1 LNFSFTQPN
10 LHLMKVLMLSKA
22 CIVGAYQKKLEEI
35 AAIDGVDLTVVVPPS
50 WEDPRDPTRLE
61 KVYTK
66 GYNLLVTDIA
76 FNGNYHLHFYP
87 KLGKIVR
94 QVQPDIFHI
103 DEEPYNLATFLA
115 MRLARSVKAG
125 TVVFS
130 WQNLQRR
137 YPPPF
142 NWMERYVLNHADA
155 LLAGNSE
162 SAQVWQR
169 KGYRGPIHL
178 IPQFGVDPNIYY
190 RRQRPTRQ
198 GRISIFKQ
206 RTTRPPTQPALA
218 IGYVGRLVEEKGVE
232 ILLHTAS
239 RLTGPWTLQILGS
252 GPDRERLEKMTQWLG
267 IAPRVTFDQKLPSTH
282 LPHYF
287 SGLDVLVLPSL
298 TRPNWKEQFGRVLIE
313 AMACDVITVGAQ
325 SGAIPE
331 VIGEAGLTFAEGDV
345 DELQT
350 QLQQLIDDVPLRET
364 LRQKG
369 RQRVKEHYTQA
380 AIAKNTVKVYCDIFG
395 KSVPGMAALREQE
408 SIAI

>member
-1 LNFSFTQPN
+1 
-10 LHLMKVLMLSKA
+10 MKVLMLSKA
-22 CIVGAYQKKLEEI
+22 CIVGAYQKKLEEMATI
-35 AAIDGVDLTVVVPPS
+35 PGIELTVVVPPS
-50 WEDPRDPTRLE
+50 WDDPRDPTRLE
-61 KVYTK
+61 RVHTK
-66 GYNLLVTDIA
+66 GYELIVSDIA

-87 KLGKIVR
+87 KLKQIVHR
-94 QVQPDIFHI
+94 VQPDVFHI

-115 MRLARSVKAG
+115 MRLARSVGAG

-130 WQNLQRR
+130 WQNLLRH

-162 SAQVWQR
+162 SAQVWQH
-169 KGYRGPIHL
+169 KGYTGPVYL
-178 IPQFGVDPNIYY
+178 IPQFGVDPAIYY
-190 RRQRPTRQ
+190 RRHRPTRQ

-218 IGYVGRLVEEKGVE
+218 IGYVGRLVEEKGLE
-232 ILLHTAS
+232 ILLHAAS

-252 GPDRERLEKMTQWLG
+252 GPDRDRLEKITQWLG
-267 IAPRVTFDQKLPSTH
+267 IAPRVSFDQKLPSTH

-313 AMACDVITVGAQ
+313 AMACDVVTVGAR

-331 VIGEAGLTFAEGDV
+331 VIGEAGLTFDEGNV
-345 DELQT
+345 EELLL
-350 QLQQLIDDVPLRET
+350 QLQRLIDDVPLREA

-369 RQRVKEHYTQA
+369 RQHVKEHYTQA
-380 AIAKNTVKVYCDIFG
+380 AIARNTVKVYADILG
-395 KSVPGMAALREQE
+395 EPVAAL
-408 SIAI
+408 ADLPDTLAA

>member
-1 LNFSFTQPN
+1 
-10 LHLMKVLMLSKA
+10 MKVLMLSKA
-22 CIVGAYQKKLEEI
+22 CIVGAYQKKLEEM
-35 AAIDGVDLTVVVPPS
+35 AAIPGVELTVVVPPS
-50 WEDPRDPTRLE
+50 WDDPRDPTRLE
-61 KVYTK
+61 RVHTK
-66 GYNLLVTDIA
+66 GYELIVSDIV

-87 KLGKIVR
+87 KLGRIVR
-94 QVQPDIFHI
+94 RVRPDIFHI

-115 MRLARSVKAG
+115 LRLARSVGAG

-130 WQNLQRR
+130 WQNLLRR

-142 NWMERYVLNHADA
+142 SWMERYVLKHADA

-169 KGYRGPIHL
+169 KGYPGPIHL
-178 IPQFGVDPNIYY
+178 IPQFGVDPAIYY
-190 RRQRPTRQ
+190 RRQRPARQ

-218 IGYVGRLVEEKGVE
+218 IGYVGRLVEEKGLE
-232 ILLHTAS
+232 ILLYAAS
-239 RLTGPWTLQILGS
+239 QLSGPWTLQILGS
-252 GPDRERLEKMTQWLG
+252 GPERERLEKMTQWLG

-298 TRPNWKEQFGRVLIE
+298 TRSNWKEQFGRVLIE
-313 AMACDVITVGAQ
+313 AMACDVITLGAR

-331 VIGEAGLTFAEGDV
+331 VIGEAGLTFSEGDV
-345 DELQT
+345 AELQQ
-350 QLQQLIDDVPLRET
+350 QLQQLIDDVLLREA

-369 RQRVKEHYTQA
+369 RQRVKDHYTQA
-380 AIAKNTVKVYCDIFG
+380 AIARNTVKVYCDILG
-395 KSVPGMAALREQE
+395 ETVPGVTTLLEQE
-408 SIAI
+408 LAAVR